1 MFSETVHTWKQLC
14 DIYAAGHAM
23 EGFVI
28 TTLGKSIDDQSI
40 GVEYLLR

>member
-1 MFSETVHTWKQLC
+1 MFSEIVHTWKQLC
-14 DIYAAGHAM
+14 DIYAAM